1 MSLLIINLYEVGQF
15 LRIFLW
21 IFLPLSMISLLV
33 TTYFHYRR
41 RRRSGARMA
50 LSIDGYVFSQSED
63 DLSPFLTERGFS
75 GPGESGADGA
85 GRRAGSEASEGIAV
99 ERVGLEVTLTAEAD
113 AEKGTKP
120 GKDAGLLAGIEIPGG
135 GNGNIYKGI
144 LWMKEK
150 YEQYVEQ
157 SDRRYERLKE
167 DLARSEKKYE
177 DLLDG
182 QGGNVVPGIADRLVV
197 PDGGGDAAEQASAR
211 DIIEEKNRQ
220 ISFLQEQLDQRIK
233 NYHQLE
239 YQGRNDRQ
247 RVEELERQY
256 TEVKN
261 TLEERERRIVE
272 IDGWLVIERSKVED
286 LVTKLQ
292 NNSLLLMNIYKELDK
307 SMHIENPLGNPSESP
322 M

>member
-1 MSLLIINLYEVGQF
+1 
-15 LRIFLW
+15 
-21 IFLPLSMISLLV
+21 
-33 TTYFHYRR
+33 
-41 RRRSGARMA
+41 MA
-50 LSIDGYVFSQSED
+50 LSIDGYVFSQSEGE
-63 DLSPFLTERGFS
+63 LSPFLTERGFS

-85 GRRAGSEASEGIAV
+85 DRRADSEASEGIAV
-99 ERVGLEVTLTAEAD
+99 ERVGLEVTLTAETD
-113 AEKGTKP
+113 AEEGTKP
-120 GKDAGLLAGIEIPGG
+120 GKDAGLFAGAEMPGS

-167 DLARSEKKYE
+167 DLARSEKKYQ

-182 QGGNVVPGIADRLVV
+182 GPRPTGPTDATGVSQLAEAGMAAEKRSVAEYVDAGDHADAAEHATTSEQVSAAEHT
-197 PDGGGDAAEQASAR
+197 GAAEQASAR
-211 DIIEEKNRQ
+211 DIMEEKNRQ
-220 ISFLQEQLDQRIK
+220 ITFLQEQLEQRIK

-256 TEVKN
+256 AEVKN

-307 SMHIENPLGNPSESP
+307 SMHIENPAGNPSENAV
-322 M
+322 